1 MKKGLAIENG
11 IIDYPKLRRR
21 EEVTLTESDVAR
33 LKEVMADIE
42 KITTQQKPPKLEE
55 KRICKKCAYFEYCF
69 V

>member
-1 MKKGLAIENG
+1 M
-11 IIDYPKLRRR
+11 
-21 EEVTLTESDVAR
+21 TLSESDVAQ

-55 KRICKKCAYFEYCF
+55 KPICKKCAYFEYFF